1 MPSQIYGFLEGFA
14 CGIAFKRDDPSTIHW
29 KNLPIINEKCMCFG
43 YGLPH
48 ENFTWDIS
56 CEPGVVGASEKVYQ
70 TEDLIVS
77 FDVVNIRFPNKVDI
91 PENKPWPH
99 QDQDPENPGFR
110 VLQGLV
116 NLLPNGPDDGRLLFV
131 PVDIY
136 LVNNSMSN
144 SKTSLIGYGPGPR
157 NGTVS
162 LARG

>member
-131 PVDIY
+131 RVDIY

-144 SKTSLIGYGPGPR
+144 SKTSLIGYGPGM
-157 NGTVS
+157 
-162 LARG
+162 